1 MKALLISTL
10 ISTASVTDRPADID
24 QMYIWFEGP
33 SSHTECVRAEQEM
46 AIGAITLGEG
56 DKVSSQ
62 ATGPG
67 NNAKVTRR
75 TRCVKF
81 N

>member
-10 ISTASVTDRPADID
+10 VGFISGNERPPNVD
-24 QMYIWFEGP
+24 QMHIWFEGP
-33 SSHTECVRAEQEM
+33 AAHVECDRTERDM
-46 AIGAITLGEG
+46 AVGVITVVDG

-62 ATGPG
+62 EAGTG
-67 NNAKVTRR
+67 KVTRR

>member
-10 ISTASVTDRPADID
+10 ISIASSNDRPADVD

-33 SSHTECVRAEQEM
+33 GSHTECTRTEQEM
-46 AIGAITLGEG
+46 AIGVVTVVDG

-67 NNAKVTRR
+67 NEAKVTRR